1 MTHDTPEEQARSHD
15 ESAEAEAQEAAE
27 QEAQRETETTPREEI
42 HPEVEVALV
51 RSVRHGRIIVAG
63 IAVGAI
69 LGMIAALL
77 FPVGEEAEYTLGQIV
92 GFMAVIGAAA
102 GLLLGSLLSLILG
115 LTAKRRRGAARA
127 IQVDVQ

>member
-1 MTHDTPEEQARSHD
+1 MTHDTPEGTPEREPERPLQR
-15 ESAEAEAQEAAE
+15 EPEPQTEAEHEPEA
-27 QEAQRETETTPREEI
+27 TPREEF
-42 HPEVEVALV
+42 HEEVEVALV
-51 RSVRHGRIIVAG
+51 RSVRHGRIIVAA
-63 IAVGAI
+63 IIVGAI

-102 GLLLGSLLSLILG
+102 GLLLGSLLSLLLG
-115 LTAKRRRGAARA
+115 LSAKRRRGKARA